1 MVKKK
6 PTCWTCAHVGQALTM
21 DRRDL
26 VCRFYGE
33 IRVLGRVGDFIGV
46 PEDCPKK
53 GEKNENR

>member
-6 PTCWTCAHVGQALTM
+6 PTCWDCKNAGQAVTLTN
-21 DRRDL
+21 RDL

-53 GEKNENR
+53 GEKK